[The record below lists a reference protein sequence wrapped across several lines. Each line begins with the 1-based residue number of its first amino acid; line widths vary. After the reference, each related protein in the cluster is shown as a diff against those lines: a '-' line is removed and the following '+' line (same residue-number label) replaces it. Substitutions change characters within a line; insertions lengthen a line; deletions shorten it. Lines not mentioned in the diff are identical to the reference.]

1 MALKT
6 FPKDVSAVLD
16 YEFDWAPWLEVG
28 ETIASHVATVTG
40 AVKDSSAN
48 STTAVTIWV
57 SGVTVDTTATVA
69 CKIVTSAARTDE
81 RTINLRITNR

>member
-6 FPKDVSAVLD
+6 LSKDSNAVLD
-16 YEFDWAPWLEVG
+16 YTFDWSPWLEVG
-28 ETIASHVATVTG
+28 ETIASHVATVVG
-40 AVKDSSAN
+40 ATKDSSAN
-48 STTAVTIWV
+48 STTAVTVWV
-57 SGVTVDTTATVA
+57 SAGTVDTTATVA

>member
-1 MALKT
+1 MALRT

-16 YEFDWAPWLEVG
+16 YTFNWSPWLDVG
-28 ETIASHVATVTG
+28 ETISSHVATVTG
-40 AVKDSSAN
+40 ATKDSSAN

-57 SGVTVDTTATVA
+57 SGGTVDTTATVA
-69 CKIVTSAARTDE
+69 CKIVTSLNRTDE